1 MRIGIL
7 GTGGVGRTLA
17 AGFAALGHDI
27 VVGTRDPEAT
37 LARTDA
43 DGSGGIADWLAGHPD
58 VGLASMADAA
68 THGEVVVNATNGAGT
83 LAALAAAGAGA
94 LGGKPLLDVSN
105 PLDFSHGFPPTLTV
119 KDTDSLAETVQ
130 RAFPDARV
138 VKSLNTVNAEL
149 MVSPMRLAAGAHTMF
164 VAGDDAQAKAV
175 VVGLL
180 RELGWVDVLD
190 LGDLAAARGMEM
202 WLPLWLRLMGT
213 LGTAEFNLAVVR

>member
-17 AGFAALGHDI
+17 AGVAALGHDV
-27 VVGTRDPEAT
+27 VVGTRDPEST
-37 LARTDA
+37 LARSEP
-43 DGSGGIADWLAGHPD
+43 DGSGGFADWLAQHPE

-68 THGEVVVNATNGAGT
+68 AHGEVVVNATNGAGT
-83 LAALAAAGAGA
+83 LAALQAAGAER

-138 VKSLNTVNAEL
+138 VKSLNTVTAEL
-149 MVSPMRLAAGAHTMF
+149 MVAPERLAAGAHSMF
-164 VAGDDAQAKAV
+164 VAGDDPEAKAV
-175 VVGLL
+175 VRGLL

-190 LGDLAAARGMEM
+190 LGDLTAARGMEM
-202 WLPLWLRLMGT
+202 WLPLWLRLFGT
-213 LGTAEFNLAVVR
+213 LGTAEFNLSIVR